1 MAAIAFGQDTMNP
14 LQRISKKRH
23 IVVFAA
29 MIAMVAAVGA
39 NLSDYLVMEPE
50 IFRKS
55 RKSSFVTATGLGF
68 VISYYIGI
76 KLLEINTL
84 TAKLDFL
91 ASYDFLTGAM
101 TRAKFFNHLSSLP
114 DRSGVCLVFDM
125 DNFKQINDR
134 LGHAA
139 GDAALFKVAQ
149 AARKNLGPRD
159 CLCRMG
165 GDEFCAFFPGID
177 MDEATLIAQWIQQR
191 IASESVGQADETTT
205 LSASFGLAVL
215 PSGGEIDAAI
225 AVADAELYHAKAR
238 RKREIPAA
246 AAGRHIRS
254 RRG

>member
-1 MAAIAFGQDTMNP
+1 MAAETTTRDAMNP

-23 IVVFAA
+23 IVAFAA
-29 MIAMVAAVGA
+29 MIAVVAAVGA
-39 NLSDYLVMEPE
+39 NLTDYLVMEPD
-50 IFRKS
+50 IFQKS
-55 RKSSFVTATGLGF
+55 RQSSFVTATSLGF
-68 VISYYIGI
+68 VISYYIGT

-114 DRSGVCLVFDM
+114 DRAGACLVFDM

-134 LGHAA
+134 LGHSA

-149 AARKNLGPRD
+149 AARKYLGPRD

-165 GDEFCAFFPGID
+165 GDEFCAYFPGID
-177 MDEATLIAQWIQQR
+177 MDEAALIAQWIKQR
-191 IASESVGQADETTT
+191 IAGESVGSEGETMA
-205 LSASFGLAVL
+205 LSASFGLAAL
-215 PSGGEIDAAI
+215 PTGGDIDAAI

-246 AAGRHIRS
+246 DAGRHIRS